1 MMPRIYRR
9 ESVANLT
16 PEAQHEMACA
26 FAEEIFGRKGQC
38 PFLYILNDGGSQ
50 MWIETPWEN
59 DREKEAHVMAVA
71 VVLQSS
77 KSIAYT
83 FISEAWVAVRN
94 FKPDEKPSKD
104 DLFKGVGSLGD
115 LPKNERDD
123 VVMIMTET
131 RDGQTWST
139 RYLVTMRP
147 PGLGLNYLGPRVDMH
162 DELKGMTG
170 RLTDLFNKKVPKL

>member
-9 ESVANLT
+9 DSVASLT

-26 FAEEIFGRKGQC
+26 FAEEIFGRKGQT
-38 PFLYILNDGGSQ
+38 PFLYILNDGESQ
-50 MWIETPWEN
+50 IWIETPWEN
-59 DREKEAHVMAVA
+59 DREKEAHVAAVT

-77 KSIAYT
+77 KCIAYS
-83 FISEAWVAVRN
+83 FISEAWVAVRT
-94 FKPDEKPSKD
+94 FDPEKPGKD
-104 DLFKGVGSLGD
+104 DLFKGVGSLAD
-115 LPKNERDD
+115 LPKKERDD

-131 RDGQTWST
+131 RDGETFST

-147 PGLGLNYLGPRVDMH
+147 PGLGLNYLGPRVDMG

-170 RLTDLFNKKVPKL
+170 RLTGLFTKKVIMP